1 MNYKLKYDIMQFSKT
16 IRDNYQQYDL
26 FINEDKTPSCDYLA
40 IDEEKK
46 SRTDTKKKDMKIYC
60 DGFSDVAFTVE
71 QKKDID
77 SDFKFSLKCTSFC
90 EKPLFRYDSSGP
102 SHRNS
107 NFQIPINEQKVPT
120 PHFHKYWND
129 GKEIAYK
136 TKALED
142 EVQRKALEDIS
153 ICIYHFMDEANIK
166 YEKFELNSSPGLL
179 PFPREKEILDPL
191 ENVSFEE

>member
-1 MNYKLKYDIMQFSKT
+1 MQFSET
-16 IRDNYQQYDL
+16 IRDNYKQYDL
-26 FINEDKTPSCDYLA
+26 FINEEKTPSSNYMALD
-40 IDEEKK
+40 DEKK
-46 SRTDTKKKDMKIYC
+46 SRPDTKRKAMPIYC
-60 DGFSDVAFTVE
+60 KDFADVAFTVE

-77 SDFKFSLKCTSFC
+77 TDFKFSLKCPPFC

-120 PHFHKYWND
+120 PHFHKYWSD

-136 TKALED
+136 TEALKD

-153 ICIYHFMDEANIK
+153 ICIYHFMQEANIE
-166 YEKFELNSSPGLL
+166 YENFQLNSFPGIL
-179 PFPREKEILDPL
+179 PFDKEAENSDPL
-191 ENVSFEE
+191 ENITFKE

>member
-1 MNYKLKYDIMQFSKT
+1 MRQKIFIRAILLSAELSVFSEQT
-16 IRDNYQQYDL
+16 LL
-26 FINEDKTPSCDYLA
+26 FGKSVQIVN
-40 IDEEKK
+40 DEEIAAPT
-46 SRTDTKKKDMKIYC
+46 SRPHCKD
-60 DGFSDVAFTVE
+60 FADVAFTVE

-77 SDFKFSLKCTSFC
+77 TDFKFSLKCPPFC

-120 PHFHKYWND
+120 PHFHKYWSD

-136 TKALED
+136 TEALKD

-153 ICIYHFMDEANIK
+153 ICIYHFMQEANIE
-166 YEKFELNSSPGLL
+166 YENFQLNSSPGIL
-179 PFPREKEILDPL
+179 PFDKEAENSDPL
-191 ENVSFEE
+191 ENITFKE